1 MRNSFV
7 SNYDVMRDAMEAA
20 FLAYNQS
27 VMIDKYGL
35 SHNQDFLFI
44 SFVGIT
50 YRINRFTGRV
60 EYPSATA
67 AAYLHADYNV
77 SMTIFDVLCYA
88 RPFCRRSETYVSLS
102 GLKSGAQALSPV
114 SDLFKRQRDLFTG
127 KCPQLKA
134 ACEKLG
140 GIPQQVGDVSYKI
153 PLFDF
158 LPVILQFWDAD
169 EEFDSVLKF
178 MWNEN
183 ILDYM
188 HYETTFFAASHLL
201 SRLTELA
208 GVNS

>member
-67 AAYLHADYNV
+67 TAYLHADYNV
-77 SMTIFDVLCYA
+77 SMTIYQPRRQNISTFEISKDELHKWADEVLKPTADLAFAGDGNFLCGEWCG
-88 RPFCRRSETYVSLS
+88 FCKPRRSIGRT
-102 GLKSGAQALSPV
+102 
-114 SDLFKRQRDLFTG
+114 
-127 KCPQLKA
+127 
-134 ACEKLG
+134 
-140 GIPQQVGDVSYKI
+140 
-153 PLFDF
+153 
-158 LPVILQFWDAD
+158 
-169 EEFDSVLKF
+169 
-178 MWNEN
+178 EN
-183 ILDYM
+183 
-188 HYETTFFAASHLL
+188 
-201 SRLTELA
+201 TECYPHRHHI
-208 GVNS
+208 

>member
-88 RPFCRRSETYVSLS
+88 RPFCRLSETYVSLS
-102 GLKSGAQALSPV
+102 GLKSGAQALSPG

-140 GIPQQVGDVSYKI
+140 GIPH
-153 PLFDF
+153 
-158 LPVILQFWDAD
+158 AD

-201 SRLTELA
+201 SRLTELV
-208 GVNS
+208 GVNL